1 MRVTAPIARHQE
13 NADLVGLMLVIAAV
27 QMPRAAIPVQALPT
41 NHLKEGRLVIEA
53 EIMMPDVHLIEIEIQ
68 AVLIAVPAIAHLME
82 IGVHRAVAIAP
93 PEIIAQT
100 AKAVRVEVLI
110 LVKETLKVV
119 QNMILQEKVRIKGAE
134 NPEAV
139 TALG

>member
-13 NADLVGLMLVIAAV
+13 NADLVGLMLVIVAV
-27 QMPRAAIPVQALPT
+27 QMPRAAIPVQALQT
-41 NHLKEGRLVIEA
+41 SHLKEGRLVIEA
-53 EIMMPDVHLIEIEIQ
+53 EVMMPDVHPIEIEIQ

-82 IGVHRAVAIAP
+82 IGDHRVVEIAP

-110 LVKETLKVV
+110 LVREILKDD

-139 TALG
+139 IALG